1 MNELRFSPE
10 LFEHRS
16 DALEVL
22 AEHGFEWLSDFATI
36 DVLHDLYGLE
46 VCGIPDEETARRI
59 LDLLRRRFLDWTQ
72 RSLVL
77 KDWGSRDRGW
87 RVRVHRDPSQGRKP
101 REPWASGG

>member
-16 DALEVL
+16 EALSLL
-22 AEHGFEWLSDFATI
+22 AEHGFEWMADFATV
-36 DVLHDLYGLE
+36 DVLHDLYGIE
-46 VCGIPDEETARRI
+46 VCGIPEEETARRI
-59 LDLLRRRFLDWTQ
+59 LDALRLQFPAWSH

-87 RVRVHRDPSQGRKP
+87 RVRVHRDASQGRRK
-101 REPWASGG
+101 EKWAPGAN

>member
-16 DALEVL
+16 EALEVL
-22 AEHGFEWLSDFATI
+22 AERGFELLADFATV
-36 DVLHDLYGLE
+36 DVLHDLYGIE
-46 VCGIPDEETARRI
+46 VCGIPEEETARRI
-59 LDLLRRRFLDWTQ
+59 LGVLRAQFAAWSH

-87 RVRVHRDPSQGRKP
+87 RVRVHRDRSQGRRP
-101 REPWASGG
+101 ETWAPDAN